1 MAVRVIRIDGDPIL
15 RKKSRRI
22 EKIND
27 RIKEL
32 LNDMVDTMEHAN
44 GLGLAAPQ
52 IGVLRRAVV
61 IDIGE
66 GPIKMINPEI
76 VQETGSEVGQEGC
89 LSVPGFMGTV
99 KRPTFVRLQYLDENG
114 EEQEIEAEDLFARA
128 ICHEVDHLDGILYK
142 DKVIDFYEVTEEIE
156 NEEEE

>member
-1 MAVRVIRIDGDPIL
+1 MAVRIIRVDGDPIL

-22 EKIND
+22 ENIND

-32 LNDMVDTMEHAN
+32 LNDMVDTMKDAN

-61 IDIGE
+61 IDVGE

-76 VQETGSEVGQEGC
+76 VKETGSEVDQEGC
-89 LSVPGFMGTV
+89 LSVPGFVGTV
-99 KRPTFVRLQYLDENG
+99 ERPKIVRLEYLDENG
-114 EEQEIEAEDLFARA
+114 EEQVIEAEDLFARA

-156 NEEEE
+156 EK